1 MLTVNLGRGGC
12 VSRAVYSSAAVRRH
26 RLLPIPFALLLA
38 LAGAAPAG
46 AVDVDVGVVD
56 FSFQPREQAI
66 GVGDT
71 VVWRFM
77 TNGHTT
83 TANRGQAERWDSGPR
98 TTPMGGTFSHT
109 FNRPGRFQY
118 VCIPHS
124 GFMKGTIQV
133 GTDQVADT
141 VDAFRTRR
149 RGSSVTISFRLNE
162 AATVTYKLTGAE
174 RKTVRRGR
182 LAAGRHSFRVRNLE
196 EGRYRG
202 TLTASD
208 DFDKTVKPKN
218 SFVIR

>member
-1 MLTVNLGRGGC
+1 M
-12 VSRAVYSSAAVRRH
+12 
-26 RLLPIPFALLLA
+26 LPIPLTLLLA

-56 FSFQPREQAI
+56 FGFEPKEQQI

-77 TNGHTT
+77 SDGHTT
-83 TANRGQAERWDSGPR
+83 TANPGQTERWNSGPR
-98 TTPMGGTFSHT
+98 TTPNGGTFSHT

-133 GTDQVADT
+133 GTDEVSDT
-141 VDAFRTRR
+141 VAALRTRR
-149 RGSSVTISFRLNE
+149 RGRSVTISFRLNE
-162 AATVTYKLTGAE
+162 AAKVTYRLRGPE
-174 RKTVRRGR
+174 RKTVRRAR
-182 LAAGRHSFRVRNLE
+182 MAAGRQSFRLSNLAD
-196 EGRYRG
+196 GSYRG
-202 TLTASD
+202 TLTATD
-208 DFDKTVKPKN
+208 DFDKTVRPKN